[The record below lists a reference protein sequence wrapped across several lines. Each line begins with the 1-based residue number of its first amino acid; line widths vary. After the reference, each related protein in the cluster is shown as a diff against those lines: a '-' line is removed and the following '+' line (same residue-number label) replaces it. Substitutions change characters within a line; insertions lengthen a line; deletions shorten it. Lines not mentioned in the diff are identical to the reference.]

1 MPSARC
7 SPVPDVADLRAGDE
21 RRAVAEAGG
30 RGRAAGALR
39 DVLVDL
45 AVLVGAGPKALHRGD
60 DHARIELVD
69 VLEGQAHA
77 VERAGREILHQHVAL
92 LHQPVEDFLALGM
105 LGVDRD
111 RAFAAVEHGEIEAV
125 GAFHVAQL
133 AARNVADARPFDLDH
148 VGAHI
153 GEELRAGRPGLHV
166 REVEDAHAVKRPAR
180 PAPRPGARTRQ
191 AVLRHRRRRPL
202 GPQPDDFLG
211 RFLGRLLGRFFC
223 RRLGLFPGLRWHS
236 LLRSSAVIPGVERS
250 ETARS
255 PYSPMWSWIARSR
268 ACARAPE

>member
-1 MPSARC
+1 MQPGAGI
-7 SPVPDVADLRAGDE
+7 ADLRAGDE

-45 AVLVGAGPKALHRGD
+45 AVLVRAGPEALHRGD

-69 VLEGQAHA
+69 VREGEAHA
-77 VERAGREILHQHVAL
+77 VERAGREILHQHVAS
-92 LHQPVEDFLALGM
+92 LHQPVEDLLALGM

-133 AARNVADARPFDLDH
+133 AARDVADARPFDLDH

-166 REVEDAHAVKRPAR
+166 RKVENAHALKRPAR
-180 PAPRPGARTRQ
+180 SAPRLGARARQ
-191 AVLRHRRRRPL
+191 AVRHRRRPL
-202 GPQPDDFLG
+202 GPELDDFLACD
-211 RFLGRLLGRFFC
+211 FLADFFAAALDFF
-223 RRLGLFPGLRWHS
+223 RAFVGILFSVALQSFRGSSEARPPAAHIHRCGYGLR
-236 LLRSSAVIPGVERS
+236 
-250 ETARS
+250 ARGL
-255 PYSPMWSWIARSR
+255 
-268 ACARAPE
+268 APAPRNDWRHLYIV